1 LLFSS
6 FSFQSAAIMDRF
18 RTLPPVVLAAIMES
32 FLTLPFVPVAAIMD
46 RFRILPLTRNGS
58 LKFRSDR

>member
-1 LLFSS
+1 
-6 FSFQSAAIMDRF
+6 MDRF

-46 RFRILPLTRNGS
+46 RFRTLPLTRNGS